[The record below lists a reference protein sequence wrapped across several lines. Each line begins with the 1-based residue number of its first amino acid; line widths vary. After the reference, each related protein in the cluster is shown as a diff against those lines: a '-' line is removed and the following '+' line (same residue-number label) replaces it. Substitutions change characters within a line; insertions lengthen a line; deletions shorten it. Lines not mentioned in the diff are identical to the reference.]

1 MSSSHNDSSFARFI
15 GSSLET
21 LRNELSTAYHLLCTQ
36 LASRSV
42 LLVIDGE
49 TVALAFNDSEASV
62 LAELHNP
69 TVQLHASRRT
79 LLDVIDAR
87 LTLYEAV
94 LSDSIVL
101 EGNADDLVAF
111 HDGLLT
117 YVQGAIRCPSF
128 PALLDHFRYASTSPP
143 HGDGEANPSLANEE
157 KTKLNVRPKKSRPH
171 REPRRRV

>member
-1 MSSSHNDSSFARFI
+1 LSSSHNDSSFARFI

-21 LRNELSTAYHLLCTQ
+21 LSNELSTAYHLLCTQ

-49 TVALAFNDSEASV
+49 TVALAFDHSGAH
-62 LAELHNP
+62 LLPELHNP

-79 LLDVIDAR
+79 ILDVIDAR

-94 LSDSIVL
+94 LADSIVL
-101 EGNADDLVAF
+101 EGNIDDLVAF

-117 YVQGAIRCPSF
+117 YIQGAVRCPSF
-128 PALLDHFRYASTSPP
+128 PALLDHFRYISSPLP
-143 HGDGEANPSLANEE
+143 HCEDEIITES
-157 KTKLNVRPKKSRPH
+157 SSSH
-171 REPRRRV
+171 S